1 MEDLHPT
8 CQQEEQTQS
17 TQKHKTDMQPL
28 KKLQQNRI
36 NLLCIQVIQFPYQHY
51 KEFFMGK

>member
-17 TQKHKTDMQPL
+17 TQKHETDMQPL
-28 KKLQQNRI
+28 KKPQQNRI
-36 NLLCIQVIQFPYQHY
+36 NLLCIQVI
-51 KEFFMGK
+51 